1 MSAPRC
7 AVGDRLTQQLSEV
20 VRIPRAYFGGLLGA
34 LTTVRKSRGA
44 KAIMTTRSVSCLA
57 ARDRVAVQLPPRN
70 DRNLTQGV
78 TMTMEGTQAMAPA
91 ADLAADNGA
100 QAGLLAAT
108 AQRPAGTSAQAIQ
121 SAVEAYRQDLGDLG
135 VSRKEIAWDG
145 VPDNFAAPNL
155 LPADFFRNRGV
166 VFATRGTG
174 FQVSA
179 NAGVAPIEF
188 DNLNPTYSSLF
199 TTFSPQRLF
208 TALNS
213 NELTVKFFVP
223 GSQTPATSTGFGA
236 VFTDVDRPGTKIAYY
251 DAKNRRL
258 GTFAVPVSPGS
269 ETLSFLGV
277 RFLKN
282 RVATVKITSGNTKL
296 GRAERGGRDV
306 VVMDDFVFG

>member
-1 MSAPRC
+1 MQ
-7 AVGDRLTQQLSEV
+7 GRLRFWTITAL
-20 VRIPRAYFGGLLGA
+20 A
-34 LTTVRKSRGA
+34 LTAT
-44 KAIMTTRSVSCLA
+44 
-57 ARDRVAVQLPPRN
+57 LPS
-70 DRNLTQGV
+70 
-78 TMTMEGTQAMAPA
+78 A
-91 ADLAADNGA
+91 A
-100 QAGLLAAT
+100 QAAGEPPVNVQQA
-108 AQRPAGTSAQAIQ
+108 AGTSVAAIQ
-121 SAVEAYRQDLGDLG
+121 SAVDAYRSDLGTLNPAVAG
-135 VSRKEIAWDG
+135 SVGSGRREIGWDG
-145 VPDNFAAPNL
+145 VPDAFSAPNL
-155 LPADFFRNRGV
+155 LPGDFFNVTSPRGV
-166 VFATRGTG
+166 VFSTRGSG

-306 VVMDDFVFG
+306 VVMDDFVFGEPSA